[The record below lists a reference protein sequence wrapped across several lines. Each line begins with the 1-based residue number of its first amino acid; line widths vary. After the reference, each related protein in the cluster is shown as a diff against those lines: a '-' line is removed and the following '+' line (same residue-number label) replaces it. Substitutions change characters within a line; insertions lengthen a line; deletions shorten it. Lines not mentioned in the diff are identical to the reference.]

1 MKILFAG
8 FSLYLGEVQ
17 GDRSWR
23 DRALWLLATVGAA
36 CATGPSVGSSTPR
49 GHASHPPN
57 EGVGHFRD
65 WNGLIKTLAAT
76 AESCVAT
83 SQDREG
89 GSTAILLPVACL
101 FGGAGTTVNEGSSPV
116 VTAIASEL
124 TSAVDRE
131 FWIAVHASAISS
143 NERVNRARAGA
154 VVNALIA
161 AGVAPERLAAV
172 VGFTAQDPNPAVVA
186 EAAVIEI
193 VASPLPAIA
202 FPRVP
207 SGSGQTT
214 FGH

>member
-1 MKILFAG
+1 M
-8 FSLYLGEVQ
+8 Q
-17 GDRSWR
+17 RDRSWR

-36 CATGPSVGSSTPR
+36 CATAPSVGSPTPR
-49 GHASHPPN
+49 GHASQASD
-57 EGVGHFRD
+57 ERVGHFRD
-65 WNGLIKTLAAT
+65 WNGLIKSLAT
-76 AESCVAT
+76 TVGSCVAT

-89 GSTAILLPVACL
+89 GSTAILFPVGCL
-101 FGGAGTTVNEGSSPV
+101 FAGADTTVNEGSKPV
-116 VTAIASEL
+116 VTAIAGEL

-131 FWIAVHASAISS
+131 FWIAVRASAISS
-143 NERVNRARAGA
+143 TERVNRARAGA
-154 VVNALIA
+154 LVNALMA

-172 VGFTAQDPNPAVVA
+172 VGFTAQDPTPRDSPAVVA

-193 VASPLPAIA
+193 VASPLPVVA